1 MAGLVPFNRGKSE
14 MKSTGIDD
22 FYSMLD
28 NFFEDTWI
36 PARSLVMDTFKLDVQ
51 DKEKEYTIE
60 AELPGVKKD
69 EVKIELMENHLLI
82 DVERSEKVDE
92 EKKNYIHKERRF
104 TSMQRSVY
112 LRDAKAD
119 GIKAKLDNG
128 VLMITVP
135 KEESKITNKK
145 IEIE

>member
-1 MAGLVPFNRGKSE
+1 MAGLVPFNRKSE
-14 MKSTGIDD
+14 MKNTGLDD
-22 FYSMLD
+22 FYGMID

-36 PARSLVMDTFKLDVQ
+36 PARSLMVDTFKLDVQ
-51 DKEKEYTIE
+51 EKDKEFTIE

-69 EVKIELMENHLLI
+69 EVKVELVDNRLSI
-82 DVERSEKVDE
+82 SVERSEKIDE
-92 EKKNYIHKERRF
+92 EKKNYIHKERRYS
-104 TSMQRSVY
+104 SMQRSV
-112 LRDAKAD
+112 LLKNAMSD

-135 KEESKITNKK
+135 KEENKMNNKK